1 MDSIAKFFKDLLV
14 KEPDTINTFD
24 DALERHTNVV
34 NKLVDDIVNGFLNNT
49 NPDSLLLELLDP
61 VNCNNTT
68 ALLAKSIETDF
79 KKLDSSKL
87 GADIYI
93 GKQKTKSC
101 QDPATCLKNIEDQI
115 IYKTESGTTITKAQV
130 CNSVATYYIKL
141 LNLLAA
147 LLIAISPTKNMCM
160 ERFNSLYR
168 IITDEYND
176 QAFEISV
183 CLPEGKRVTRNKL
196 IEENGIR
203 ELINLYILDQIDKIQ
218 TPADIKYN
226 EAELKAL
233 ILALNQSGTLK
244 TEIPLTETSI
254 ISEAAAKPKS
264 GSRQPVKITQQQPI
278 IPIPAPPI
286 NKATPHVPAPE
297 VFTRSKSKKAS
308 SLPKLHSN
316 STGATSSSSGNSS
329 LYSSG
334 EYSSGNYSS
343 LSSRQYSG
351 TSNYPDSSSSKKSNR
366 PGAGLEFN
374 GNGTTKPSSNG
385 ISAISRTDESQE
397 YSLNSYNNMEGGAE
411 PKQPAT
417 GIYKLL
423 DFIRKYR
430 QPMSPEVK
438 QHFEAIFAS
447 GLDTNVVVLDKMCT
461 DSGFVGKKIVLDM
474 ADIYDS
480 EILQDFLEN
489 FDKMKADYF
498 NKCEQIITILKE
510 DLMETMLDD
519 SKRIS
524 YKFQQISDAGLQRLQ
539 SRCRQLLVS
548 MYTKNHEYYLA
559 GINILAAYYQSRL
572 ESAKLAK

>member
-14 KEPDTINTFD
+14 KEPETINTFD
-24 DALERHTNVV
+24 DALERHTNIV

-61 VNCNNTT
+61 VSCNNTT
-68 ALLAKSIETDF
+68 ALLSKSLDADF

-87 GADIYI
+87 GTDIYI
-93 GKQKTKSC
+93 GKKQSKPC
-101 QDPATCLKNIEDQI
+101 NDPATCLKNIEDQI
-115 IYKTESGTTITKAQV
+115 IYKTESGTSITKAQV
-130 CNSVATYYIKL
+130 CNSVATYYVKL

-147 LLIAISPTKNMCM
+147 LLIAISPTKNMCL

-244 TEIPLTETSI
+244 NNIPLTETSI
-254 ISEAAAKPKS
+254 IQDIETKPKFIARETPTIKVPS
-264 GSRQPVKITQQQPI
+264 TPVPTVEQPD
-278 IPIPAPPI
+278 PAI
-286 NKATPHVPAPE
+286 FK
-297 VFTRSKSKKAS
+297 RSKSKKAMSRSKIKSNAAGTPSNTVPSATINSVYS
-308 SLPKLHSN
+308 SSDYSNSRDNSN
-316 STGATSSSSGNSS
+316 STSSK
-329 LYSSG
+329 YSRNN
-334 EYSSGNYSS
+334 NYS
-343 LSSRQYSG
+343 G
-351 TSNYPDSSSSKKSNR
+351 FSSSKKSNR
-366 PGAGLEFN
+366 SQAEPSNNTLN
-374 GNGTTKPSSNG
+374 DTYNNPSSVAN
-385 ISAISRTDESQE
+385 DSQE
-397 YSLNSYNNMEGGAE
+397 YLDSLNSYNNNMTGGAGV
-411 PKQPAT
+411 PATTGQPTT

-438 QHFEAIFAS
+438 QHFETIFTSGLETNTETLDKLCVAS
-447 GLDTNVVVLDKMCT
+447 G
-461 DSGFVGKKIVLDM
+461 SVGKKIVLDM

-498 NKCEQIITILKE
+498 HKCELIITILKE
-510 DLMETMLDD
+510 DLMETMLDE

-524 YKFQQISDAGLQRLQ
+524 YRFQQISDAGLQRLQ

-548 MYTKNHEYYLA
+548 MYTKNHEFYLA
-559 GINILAAYYQSRL
+559 GINILAKYYQSKL
-572 ESAKLAK
+572 ETAKVQ